1 MIDNGERFA
10 NKKKNVGKNIYRLI
24 LIAGKDKT
32 IKT

>member
-1 MIDNGERFA
+1 MIDNGENALRT
-10 NKKKNVGKNIYRLI
+10 KKKCSKKMYRLI